1 VVVLGKTEQSRVQPF
16 AGLVLRFKR
25 VGMFWKTERTGA
37 AQADAG
43 PAIVTRQARQ
53 RCTSAKRV
61 NEPRIGANFYAVR
74 DASAERVNND
84 ERQVGT
90 ELDHVAAEQ
99 RVVLRNRRAG
109 LQAGVKNF

>member
-1 VVVLGKTEQSRVQPF
+1 MTHFAVEFIRQKIAQERFVGVRRIQNPVVVLGKTEQSRVQPF

-37 AQADAG
+37 AQGDAG
-43 PAIVTRQARQ
+43 PAVVTRQARQ

-74 DASAERVNND
+74 DASAERVN
-84 ERQVGT
+84 
-90 ELDHVAAEQ
+90 
-99 RVVLRNRRAG
+99 
-109 LQAGVKNF
+109 